1 MVVQG
6 YISNSKMGIPKNFN
20 FGLIGKMSSDK
31 TGGAET
37 MPNMVTNC
45 GYSEGSDHAQSQS
58 QDSEITE

>member
-1 MVVQG
+1 
-6 YISNSKMGIPKNFN
+6 MGIPKNFN

-45 GYSEGSDHAQSQS
+45 GYSEGSDHEQSQS